1 MLLDP
6 RPNLELGLAAFSL
19 LPVLFSPLFA
29 ENRPELWHRPPS
41 VPPQDQRK
49 LLAEIDRTGRLLPR
63 QGPGRHRVRTL
74 SAAVRVFVL
83 QTLIS
88 RSSSGARRARLRSP
102 RSPWSLPR
110 GMHPSKAVRIASAP

>member
-1 MLLDP
+1 MEQFKSPFKRSITLDGH
-6 RPNLELGLAAFSL
+6 RTSIAVE
-19 LPVLFSPLFA
+19 
-29 ENRPELWHRPPS
+29 PEFWEQLRLITIE
-41 VPPQDQRK
+41 RRTTTAK
-49 LLAEIDRTGRLLPR
+49 LIAEIDRTMRLLPY

-88 RSSSGARRARLRSP
+88 RSSSGARRARLRSS

-110 GMHPSKAVRIASAP
+110 GMHPSKAISIASAP